1 MRRNGLIVSYLVLSV
16 YLIGGMFHRP
26 RRQATWLHPSTIQHH
41 LLSLNLT
48 IYSLLLLPVLLLLHN
63 TTKKKERK
71 KNKMSPS
78 LRRLMKEATELT
90 TSPSPHFHASPVSD
104 TNLYDWHFTLTG
116 PPPPSPYSSGI
127 YHGRITFPPTYPLRP
142 PSFRFL
148 TPTGRFEVNREI
160 CLSISGHHEESWQP
174 AWGVRTALLAIRS
187 FMDADAKGQVGGL
200 DVSEEARREYARGSR
215 EWCCEV
221 CAGAEGGRSRSNE
234 EVMREW
240 REGVCKEKGVVL
252 AEDGEGEVVAPLPE
266 RRDERETQREQQ
278 GTAQPSSTVEAE
290 PPEAELPAH
299 QQEPQQQ
306 QPQSVPPANPPP
318 STTTTTIPRQYQPQA
333 QPVAANSQSPDGLWL
348 DRAIIGVLAALVIMI
363 MRRVLNAE
371 LEDYL

>member
-1 MRRNGLIVSYLVLSV
+1 
-16 YLIGGMFHRP
+16 MFHRP
-26 RRQATWLHPSTIQHH
+26 RRQATWLHPSNTFTQSNFNYSI
-41 LLSLNLT
+41 LLL
-48 IYSLLLLPVLLLLHN
+48 LLLLPLHN
-63 TTKKKERK
+63 TKSKKKER

-90 TSPSPHFHASPVSD
+90 TSPSPHFHASPISD

-127 YHGRITFPPTYPLRP
+127 YHGRIIFPPTYPLRP

-215 EWCCEV
+215 GWCCEV
-221 CAGAEGGRSRSNE
+221 CAGAEGGRRRSNE

-252 AEDGEGEVVAPLPE
+252 AEDGEGEVVTPAPTTPE
-266 RRDERETQREQQ
+266 RRDESDTQHEEQ
-278 GTAQPSSTVEAE
+278 GTVLPSSTVGSSPPEAE
-290 PPEAELPAH
+290 PPA
-299 QQEPQQQ
+299 QQQQPQQQ
-306 QPQSVPPANPPP
+306 QPQAVPPANPPP
-318 STTTTTIPRQYQPQA
+318 STTTIPRQYQPQA
-333 QPVAANSQSPDGLWL
+333 QGQPVAVNSQSPDGLWL
-348 DRAIIGVLAALVIMI
+348 DRAIIGVLVALVIMI

>member
-1 MRRNGLIVSYLVLSV
+1 
-16 YLIGGMFHRP
+16 
-26 RRQATWLHPSTIQHH
+26 
-41 LLSLNLT
+41 
-48 IYSLLLLPVLLLLHN
+48 
-63 TTKKKERK
+63 
-71 KNKMSPS
+71 MSPS

-200 DVSEEARREYARGSR
+200 DVSEEARREYASGSR

-221 CAGAEGGRSRSNE
+221 CAGAEGGRRRSNE

-252 AEDGEGEVVAPLPE
+252 AEDGEGEVVAPTPTTPE
-266 RRDERETQREQQ
+266 RQDETQREEQ
-278 GTAQPSSTVEAE
+278 GTVQLPSNAGSS
-290 PPEAELPAH
+290 PPEAELPA
-299 QQEPQQQ
+299 QQHQQQ
-306 QPQSVPPANPPP
+306 QPQSVPPVNPPP
-318 STTTTTIPRQYQPQA
+318 STTTTTTTIPRQYQPQA

-348 DRAIIGVLAALVIMI
+348 DRAIIGVLVALVIMI
-363 MRRVLNAE
+363 TRRVLNAE